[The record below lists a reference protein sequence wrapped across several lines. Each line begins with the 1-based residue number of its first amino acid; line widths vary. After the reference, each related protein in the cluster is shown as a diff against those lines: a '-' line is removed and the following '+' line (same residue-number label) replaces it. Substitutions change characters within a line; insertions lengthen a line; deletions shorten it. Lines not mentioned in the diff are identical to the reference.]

1 MLVQQF
7 ASRGQ
12 VVVEVPFDSHLRPG
26 GVIDV
31 TEEMTPLTRRRLLEI
46 AAAIA
51 EHFASTTDGPRDRR

>member
-1 MLVQQF
+1 LTQQF

-12 VVVEVPFDSHLRPG
+12 VVIEVPFDSHLRPG

-31 TEEMTPLTRRRLLEI
+31 SQEMSPKTRRKIVEI

-51 EHFASTTDGPRDRR
+51 EHFAATTDGPRERR